1 MGKAGKM
8 GNFRRSRGEKP
19 KEDNSLP
26 SQRPTE
32 SLFWRAG
39 YRGTGGGSGRKL
51 KGRVR
56 NQ

>member
-1 MGKAGKM
+1 MVAGTTHRRCLMGKAGKM

-32 SLFWRAG
+32 SLF
-39 YRGTGGGSGRKL
+39 
-51 KGRVR
+51 
-56 NQ
+56 